1 MAAYFLLKRRNAA
14 DTNSV
19 FVLHFC
25 EISQARK
32 LFQMSP
38 DAIADIIRAVVLLF
52 DVMTV
57 RKFGFLVFHGND
69 VDSVEFH
76 QSWKSTLAIFD
87 FLVF

>member
-1 MAAYFLLKRRNAA
+1 MMASLSHSKITLL
-14 DTNSV
+14 
-19 FVLHFC
+19 
-25 EISQARK
+25 Q
-32 LFQMSP
+32 SP